1 MTPDQSKQ
9 LKVGQR
15 VAWHESATDQG
26 AVIATDWSGVQ
37 IEWDNGK
44 TQFLHHN
51 NMDEVKVA
59 SD

>member
-26 AVIATDWSGVQ
+26 AVIATDWSSVQ
-37 IEWDNGK
+37 IERQDPISSSQQYG
-44 TQFLHHN
+44 
-51 NMDEVKVA
+51 
-59 SD
+59 